1 MQKFGMAFG
10 VCTVLLLAASI
21 GFVSGLQFPEWCV
34 RPSTLHV
41 GQNERC
47 TSFEFAA
54 KTDAIVLSVMR
65 GEEENAQVLLDLH
78 NWPSNLNMTTNLSV
92 TFTDLS
98 LENDGKKYNMGKNKL
113 TSIPRST
120 MQWWQVGYVYCKH
133 TTKYTDSGGGWRPD
147 PLLNPSS
154 SNDIQLETG
163 VTTPV
168 WVSLRVPY
176 GTAPG
181 TYRGIM
187 TLTISGQ
194 EPEVDTVTK
203 QVPVEAT
210 VWDIDL
216 PQLKDAKF
224 PAIFSFC
231 AGAIHPVYGTAYE
244 QVKQKFY
251 SLFLEQRV
259 GGSCLYISKPTNI
272 KDATFL
278 ARGGATWLNLVDVA
292 DVAGLDSSC
301 SNFKDTMVQKVL
313 DVLTPTV
320 AEYKSKG
327 LLENMF
333 VYGFDEVHKSC
344 EQSIRKIFG
353 TIKERWPSLRTVAA
367 LNWYGGLPTDLPLDV
382 WVIQYHHF
390 DPSTAAVWT
399 RSGKQQWWYHCIVPN
414 QPQYL
419 NTFIERPLMETRLL
433 FWYAC
438 SHNVG
443 GWLYYSTVKWRSR
456 PICTEPVS
464 RIDGTSRTNF
474 DPANYIWTDSF
485 ANGDGNFVYPGED
498 GPVPSARLHNLRDG
512 FEDAELLHMLNAEE
526 AKKLV
531 EPLVQSPTRFSLDS
545 KLLEQQRNR
554 AAFLVSFERREL
566 SDSS

>member
-1 MQKFGMAFG
+1 
-10 VCTVLLLAASI
+10 
-21 GFVSGLQFPEWCV
+21 
-34 RPSTLHV
+34 
-41 GQNERC
+41 
-47 TSFEFAA
+47 
-54 KTDAIVLSVMR
+54 MR

-78 NWPSNLNMTTNLSV
+78 SWPSYLNMTANLSV

-98 LENDGKKYNMGKNKL
+98 MESDGRKYNTGKNKL
-113 TSIPRST
+113 TSIPGSR
-120 MQWWQVGYVYCKH
+120 MRWWQVGYVYCKH
-133 TTKYTDSGGGWRPD
+133 TTKYADSGGGWRPD

-154 SNDIQLETG
+154 FNDIQLETG
-163 VTTPV
+163 VTTPI
-168 WVSLRVPY
+168 WVSLKVPY

-181 TYRGIM
+181 TYRGTM

-194 EPEVDTVTK
+194 EPEVDILTK

-224 PAIFSFC
+224 PAIFSFY
-231 AGAIHPVYGTAYE
+231 AGAIHPVYETAYE
-244 QVKQKFY
+244 QIKQKFY

-259 GGSCLYISKPTNI
+259 GGSCLYVSKPTNI

-278 ARGGATWLNLVDVA
+278 ARGGATWINLVDVA
-292 DVAGLDSSC
+292 FVAGLDSSC

-313 DVLTPTV
+313 DVLTPAV
-320 AEYKSKG
+320 AEYQSKG

-333 VYGFDEVHKSC
+333 VYGFDEVRESC

-353 TIKERWPSLRTVAA
+353 AIKERWPSLRTVAA
-367 LNWYGGLPTDLPLDV
+367 LNWYGGLPADLPLDV

-390 DPSTAAVWT
+390 NYYTATVWT
-399 RSGKQQWWYHCIVPN
+399 RSGKQQWWYHCIDPN

-419 NTFIERPLMETRLL
+419 NSFIERPLMETRLL

-443 GWLYYSTVKWRSR
+443 GWLYYSTVKWQRR
-456 PICTEPVS
+456 PSSSESIS
-464 RIDGTSRTNF
+464 RINGTSRTNF
-474 DPANYIWTDSF
+474 DPANYIWTDNF

-498 GPVPSARLHNLRDG
+498 GPVPSVRLHNLRDG
-512 FEDAELLHMLNAEE
+512 FEDAELLHMLNPEE

-554 AAFLVSFERREL
+554 AASLVGV
-566 SDSS
+566 

>member
-21 GFVSGLQFPEWCV
+21 DFVSALQFPEWCV

-47 TSFEFAA
+47 TSFAA
-54 KTDAIVLSVMR
+54 KTEAIVLSVMR

-78 NWPSNLNMTTNLSV
+78 SWPSYFNMTTNLSV

-98 LENDGKKYNMGKNKL
+98 MESDGRKFNTGKNKL

-120 MQWWQVGYVYCKH
+120 MRWWQVGYVYCKH
-133 TTKYTDSGGGWRPD
+133 TTQYADSGGGWRPD

-163 VTTPV
+163 VTTPI

-181 TYRGIM
+181 TYRGTM

-194 EPEVDTVTK
+194 EPEVDTLTK

-224 PAIFSFC
+224 PAIFSFNT
-231 AGAIHPVYGTAYE
+231 GAIHPVYGTAYE

-272 KDATFL
+272 QDAAFL
-278 ARGGATWLNLVDVA
+278 ARGGATWINLVDA
-292 DVAGLDSSC
+292 AFVAGLDSSC

-313 DVLTPTV
+313 DVLTPAV
-320 AEYKSKG
+320 AEYQSKG

-333 VYGFDEVHKSC
+333 VYGFDEVPESC

-353 TIKERWPSLRTVAA
+353 AIKERWPSLRTVAA
-367 LNWYGGLPTDLPLDV
+367 LNWYGGLPADLPLDV

-390 DPSTAAVWT
+390 NPYTAAVWT
-399 RSGKQQWWYHCIVPN
+399 GSGKQQWWYHCIVPN

-443 GWLYYSTVKWRSR
+443 GWLYYSTVKWKRR
-456 PICTEPVS
+456 PSSNEPIS

-474 DPANYIWTDSF
+474 DPANYIWTDNF

-498 GPVPSARLHNLRDG
+498 GPVPSVRLHNLRDG

-554 AAFLVSFERREL
+554 AASLVGV
-566 SDSS
+566 

>member
-1 MQKFGMAFG
+1 MQRFGTALG
-10 VCTVLLLAASI
+10 TCTVLLLAAFT
-21 GFVSGLQFPEWCV
+21 GFVSAVQFPDWCV
-34 RPSTLHV
+34 CPSTLHV
-41 GQNERC
+41 RQNDRC
-47 TSFEFAA
+47 TSFAA
-54 KTDAIVLSVMR
+54 KTDAIVLSAMR

-78 NWPSNLNMTTNLSV
+78 SWPSYLNMTANLSV

-98 LENDGKKYNMGKNKL
+98 MESDGRKSNTGKNKL
-113 TSIPRST
+113 TSIPGSKMR
-120 MQWWQVGYVYCKH
+120 WWQVGYVYCKH
-133 TTKYTDSGGGWRPD
+133 TTQYADSGGGWRPD

-181 TYRGIM
+181 TYRGTM
-187 TLTISGQ
+187 SLTISGQ

-210 VWDIDL
+210 VWDVDL

-224 PAIFSFC
+224 PAIFSFNPDV
-231 AGAIHPVYGTAYE
+231 IHPVYGTAYE

-251 SLFLEQRV
+251 SLFLEQRM
-259 GGSCLYISKPTNI
+259 GGSCLYISTPTNI

-292 DVAGLDSSC
+292 YVAGLDSRC
-301 SNFKDTMVQKVL
+301 SNYKDAMVQKVL
-313 DVLTPTV
+313 GVLTPAV
-320 AEYKSKG
+320 AEYQSKG

-333 VYGFDEVHKSC
+333 VYGFDEVPESC

-353 TIKERWPSLRTVAA
+353 AIKKRWPSLRTVAA
-367 LNWYGGLPTDLPLDV
+367 LNWYGGLPADLPLDV
-382 WVIQYHHF
+382 WVIQYHQF
-390 DPSTAAVWT
+390 DPYTASVWT
-399 RSGKQQWWYHCIVPN
+399 GSGKQQWWYHCILPN

-419 NTFIERPLMETRLL
+419 NTFIERPLMEARLL

-443 GWLYYSTVKWRSR
+443 GWLYYSTVMWRRR
-456 PICTEPVS
+456 PSSSEPLS
-464 RIDGTSRTNF
+464 RIDGTSRTDF
-474 DPANYIWTDSF
+474 DPANYVWSDTF

-498 GPVPSARLHNLRDG
+498 GPVPSVRLHNLRDG
-512 FEDAELLHMLNAEE
+512 FEDAELLHMLNPEE

-545 KLLEQQRNR
+545 KLLGQQRNR
-554 AAFLVSFERREL
+554 AASLVGV
-566 SDSS
+566 

>member
-1 MQKFGMAFG
+1 MHKFGMAFG

-21 GFVSGLQFPEWCV
+21 DFVSALQFPEWCV

-47 TSFEFAA
+47 TSFAA
-54 KTDAIVLSVMR
+54 KTEAIVLSVMR

-78 NWPSNLNMTTNLSV
+78 SWPSYFNMTTNLSV

-98 LENDGKKYNMGKNKL
+98 MESDERKFNTGKNKL

-120 MQWWQVGYVYCKH
+120 MRWWQVGYVYCKH
-133 TTKYTDSGGGWRPD
+133 TTQYADSGGGWRPD

-163 VTTPV
+163 VTTPI

-181 TYRGIM
+181 TYRGTM

-194 EPEVDTVTK
+194 EPEVDTLTK

-224 PAIFSFC
+224 PAIFSFNT
-231 AGAIHPVYGTAYE
+231 GAIHPVYGTAYE

-272 KDATFL
+272 QDAAFL

-292 DVAGLDSSC
+292 YVAGLDSRC

-313 DVLTPTV
+313 DVLTPAV
-320 AEYKSKG
+320 AEYQSKG

-333 VYGFDEVHKSC
+333 VYGFDEVPESC
-344 EQSIRKIFG
+344 EWSIRKIFG
-353 TIKERWPSLRTVAA
+353 AIKERWPSVRTVAA

-390 DPSTAAVWT
+390 NPYTAAVWT
-399 RSGKQQWWYHCIVPN
+399 GSGKQQWWYHCIVPN

-456 PICTEPVS
+456 PICSEPIS
-464 RIDGTSRTNF
+464 RINGTSRTDF
-474 DPANYIWTDSF
+474 DPANYLRSGNF

-498 GPVPSARLHNLRDG
+498 GPLPSVRLHNLRDG

-526 AKKLV
+526 ARKLV

-554 AAFLVSFERREL
+554 AASLVGV
-566 SDSS
+566 